1 MYNPL
6 KLQSPVI
13 LPPESIS
20 QNWISKENFD
30 LKENLTFSF
39 KLKSSNTSD
48 KELGFS
54 IFLVNSSNTESFG
67 ASTIRSGLT
76 DYSTKGEIGEGF
88 NKNNEKL
95 SLRYNN
101 IQYDFLLNH
110 VYPYSINGL
119 ASNQKPFN
127 TEGFQNNNIFS
138 ILFDSTK
145 EFYKNQLDFYKNVYF
160 DEVQV
165 KDIVTDQIVDPST
178 YNCPIFIQALQ
189 DLYVAEFKTD
199 QNFDILNL
207 NSVTIRFSFENYG
220 KLFRMD
226 VLEANGTEYK
236 NVCLKYFDLNMRQ
249 YRNLKL
255 GYGIASPI
263 MTYNTENIADFT
275 IDTFH
280 IQGKLRE

>member
-101 IQYDFLLNH
+101 IQYDFLLDH
-110 VYPYSINGL
+110 VYPYSINDL

-127 TEGFQNNNIFS
+127 TEEFQNNNIFLLLLVLS
-138 ILFDSTK
+138 
-145 EFYKNQLDFYKNVYF
+145 
-160 DEVQV
+160 
-165 KDIVTDQIVDPST
+165 
-178 YNCPIFIQALQ
+178 
-189 DLYVAEFKTD
+189 
-199 QNFDILNL
+199 
-207 NSVTIRFSFENYG
+207 
-220 KLFRMD
+220 LFR
-226 VLEANGTEYK
+226 
-236 NVCLKYFDLNMRQ
+236 
-249 YRNLKL
+249 
-255 GYGIASPI
+255 I
-263 MTYNTENIADFT
+263 
-275 IDTFH
+275 
-280 IQGKLRE
+280 

>member
-101 IQYDFLLNH
+101 IQYDFLLDH
-110 VYPYSINGL
+110 VYPYSINDL

-127 TEGFQNNNIFS
+127 TEEFQNNNIFS

-178 YNCPIFIQALQ
+178 YNCPIFIQAL
-189 DLYVAEFKTD
+189 
-199 QNFDILNL
+199 
-207 NSVTIRFSFENYG
+207 
-220 KLFRMD
+220 
-226 VLEANGTEYK
+226 
-236 NVCLKYFDLNMRQ
+236 
-249 YRNLKL
+249 
-255 GYGIASPI
+255 
-263 MTYNTENIADFT
+263 
-275 IDTFH
+275 
-280 IQGKLRE
+280 